1 MMTSQVLFDTLGHLG
16 KDEFHNFKWHLQQGD
31 GYSYSAIPKGK
42 LEDAERRDTVDLMM
56 QTYTPRKAMVVTR
69 RILEKIN
76 RNDLVERL
84 SGTRS
89 GSEGQSHEEKVSY
102 CVMTKRH
109 NRCSEENPHFF
120 WCRLVRKFSAL
131 LKDTPIQFT
140 IWRALH
146 PITGHLG
153 PYLSSFKPCVLRAI

>member
-56 QTYTPRKAMVVTR
+56 QTYTPRKAVVVTR

-76 RNDLVERL
+76 RNDLELLRCFPVTADGDRQTQQSSKLELERL
-84 SGTRS
+84 ICEWTG
-89 GSEGQSHEEKVSY
+89 
-102 CVMTKRH
+102 M
-109 NRCSEENPHFF
+109 
-120 WCRLVRKFSAL
+120 RLLIDYIFL
-131 LKDTPIQFT
+131 D
-140 IWRALH
+140 
-146 PITGHLG
+146 LG
-153 PYLSSFKPCVLRAI
+153 